1 MNHPCLLSVIFL
13 SIEAT
18 ETLFIGTLLKYT
30 QQIIPATNSQG
41 TYQNAP
47 FCTHMSF
54 LMIFLTVKSVT
65 TPASFFLTS
74 VFIPFVASV
83 SAIKTSWT
91 APASFFITVKASAS
105 FPSTTTSLT
114 TPASLVIL
122 TSKTGVAFVNN
133 CGPPNAPSKEKPIIH
148 GVTNCTKLTPKF
160 PIPACSPMA
169 VPCSLLGK
177 NRLVDGMYDEK
188 SPPPNPQRNDIIRNV
203 INGVSGF
210 CTAAQS
216 QTIGI
221 IFIKV
226 AIVITVL
233 VPSIGI
239 RNACT
244 TLILPP
250 ERPGIAASQNSC
262 IVPNPLSGVKP
273 MFGRR
278 TTTALMT
285 NHVAN
290 EAMSPN
296 VVTASVPHARPLP
309 SDFQN
314 CGSSGSHLFN
324 HDILSHSFSS

>member
-1 MNHPCLLSVIFL
+1 
-13 SIEAT
+13 
-18 ETLFIGTLLKYT
+18 
-30 QQIIPATNSQG
+30 
-41 TYQNAP
+41 
-47 FCTHMSF
+47 MSF

-91 APASFFITVKASAS
+91 APASFFTTVKASAS
-105 FPSTTTSLT
+105 FPFTTTSVT

-133 CGPPNAPSKEKPIIH
+133 CGPPNAPNREKPIIH

-160 PIPACSPMA
+160 PMPACSPIA

-177 NRLVDGMYDEK
+177 NRLDDGMYDEK
-188 SPPPNPQRNDIIRNV
+188 SPPPNPQRNDMIRKCR
-203 INGVSGF
+203 NGVSGF
-210 CTAAQS
+210 CTANPS
-216 QTIGI
+216 QTMGMIL
-221 IFIKV
+221 IKV
-226 AIVITVL
+226 AIVNIVL
-233 VPSIGI
+233 VPNIGI

-244 TLILPP
+244 VRIAPP
-250 ERPGIAASQNSC
+250 DRPGIAASQKSC
-262 IVPNPLSGVKP
+262 IVSNLKP
-273 MFGRR
+273 MAGKR
-278 TTTALMT
+278 TTTALIT

-290 EAMSPN
+290 DATRLN
-296 VVTASVPHARPLP
+296 VVTHSVPHARPLP

-314 CGSSGSHLFN
+314 CWSSGSHLFN